1 MGSFQISLA
10 LFSFIHLV
18 IFWPSGAQN
27 SKQDY
32 LDVHNAARAQV
43 GVAPIAWDETVA
55 AYAHNYA
62 NQIITYCNWTRSG
75 GPYGENLAE
84 GSGDFTARGA
94 VNQWVS
100 AKQYYDYDSNAC
112 ASETECDN
120 YTQVVWNSSV
130 GLGCARVQCTNNGWW
145 FVICCYHPPG
155 NSIGQRPY
163 LQLLLLALHVLPPL
177 FLLHYLPA
185 LPVEKRNRRI

>member
-1 MGSFQISLA
+1 MGSFKIFLA

-43 GVAPIAWDETVA
+43 GVVPIAWDDTVA
-55 AYAHNYA
+55 AYAHDYA
-62 NQIITYCNWTRSG
+62 YQIITYCNWTRSG

-84 GSGDFTARGA
+84 GSGDFTAGDA

-100 AKQYYDYDSNAC
+100 ARQYYDYDSNAC
-112 ASETECDN
+112 APETEECGN

-130 GLGCARVQCTNNGWW
+130 GLGCARVQCTNDDLW
-145 FVICCYHPPG
+145 FVICCYHPRG
-155 NSIGQRPY
+155 NYIGQRPY
-163 LQLLLLALHVLPPL
+163 LKL
-177 FLLHYLPA
+177 
-185 LPVEKRNRRI
+185 